1 VAVIASRPYA
11 VVSRRAVFG
20 RGDWALFALIGALQL
35 AALVLVAS
43 TVLGLRG
50 LDFGSAVVLVPSAF
64 GVLAFAARWC
74 TLPLMR
80 TPEPVPAVPGL
91 RVAVVTTFV
100 PALEPLAML
109 RRTVRAM
116 VAMDYDHD
124 TWVLD
129 EGDDPLVRAMCDEL
143 GARHF
148 TRAGVERYQQ
158 PAGPFERR
166 TKHGNYNAW
175 LDTCGYE
182 TYDVV
187 VGFDPDHIP
196 APAFLERTLG
206 HLRDERIGYVQAPQ
220 LYYNQ
225 PASLVAQGAAEE
237 TYAYYSSI
245 QMTSYA
251 LGYPIVTGCHTVQ
264 RTSALRDV
272 GGYPAHEADDLLITI
287 RYRAAGWEGVYVPEA
302 LAAGITPSDWRGYLG
317 QQRRWA
323 RSVLDVKLREF
334 PKLAGSLPR
343 RERVVSALHG
353 LTYLSGLS
361 MACSIG
367 VLSVALLSGWT
378 PAVLSGDVVAAGGV
392 AGIAFAVGDFFRQR
406 FYLHRRAEW
415 GLHLRAALLGF
426 AKWPYILLALVDALR
441 PRRGGFATTAKVVL
455 PARRFL
461 AVPHG
466 ITCAVVG
473 VSALVGRLL
482 GRSVAGPV
490 GLWAVAVVGL
500 SLLVIAMEGRVSVP
514 PYDDAL
520 AAARVPWGARK
531 S

>member
-1 VAVIASRPYA
+1 
-11 VVSRRAVFG
+11 VFG
-20 RGDWALFALIGALQL
+20 QRDWVLFGLIGALQL
-35 AALVLVAS
+35 AALAFLALRVI
-43 TVLGLRG
+43 GLRDR
-50 LDFGSAVVLVPSAF
+50 LDVGSVLVLVPGAV
-64 GVLAFAARWC
+64 GTLAFAARWG

-80 TPEPVPAVPGL
+80 SPVPVPPAPGM

-116 VAMDYDHD
+116 VAMAYDHD

-129 EGDDPLVRAMCDEL
+129 EGGDPSVRAMCDQL
-143 GARHF
+143 GARYF
-148 TRAGVERYQQ
+148 TRAGVDRHQQ
-158 PAGPFERR
+158 SAGPFERR

-175 LDTCGYE
+175 LDTHGYE
-182 TYDVV
+182 AYDVV

-196 APAFLERTLG
+196 APTFLERTLG

-264 RTSALRDV
+264 RTTALREV

-287 RYRAAGWEGVYVPEA
+287 RYRAAGWEGVYVPER

-334 PKLAGSLPR
+334 PKLAGALPR

-367 VLSVALLSGWT
+367 VLSIALLSGWT
-378 PAVLSGDVVAAGGV
+378 PAVLTGEVVAAGTV
-392 AGIAFAVGDFFRQR
+392 AGLALTGGELFRQR
-406 FYLHRRAEW
+406 FYLDRRAEW
-415 GLHLRAALLGF
+415 GLHLRAALLRF
-426 AKWPYILLALVDALR
+426 AKWPYILLALVDALG
-441 PRRGGFATTAKVVL
+441 PRRGGFATTAKVAL
-455 PARRFL
+455 PARRLL

-466 ITCAVVG
+466 ITCGVVAA
-473 VSALVGRLL
+473 SALVGRLL
-482 GRSVAGPV
+482 DRSTSGLVGVWAGTV
-490 GLWAVAVVGL
+490 LGL
-500 SLLVIAMEGRVSVP
+500 SALVIAIERRTCAP
-514 PYDDAL
+514 PYDDDL
-520 AAARVPWGARK
+520 AAVRAPWGAP
-531 S
+531 